1 MAALCDGPPTFRN
14 LNVID
19 TWEASSGPS
28 KTALAAGAAAVG
40 VAAAAAMK
48 SKSSDDSPEQQD
60 VALEYTEVTAVP
72 IETVSTTGLA
82 GVSPAISDTPE
93 PVDYTNNPNRPL

>member
-1 MAALCDGPPTFRN
+1 MAALCDGPPTFRS

-28 KTALAAGAAAVG
+28 KTALAAAVG

-93 PVDYTNNPNRPL
+93 PVDYTNNPDRPL